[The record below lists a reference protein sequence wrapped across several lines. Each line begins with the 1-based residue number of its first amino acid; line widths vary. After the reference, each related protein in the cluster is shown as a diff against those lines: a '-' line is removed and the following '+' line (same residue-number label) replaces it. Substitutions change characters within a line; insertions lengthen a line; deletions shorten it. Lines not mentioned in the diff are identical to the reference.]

1 MPTIRK
7 QKQKTKHPTTLYIAV
22 NALSPRPAVTLVR
35 SSAAPEIVGI
45 LGLYATRFARMSLI
59 KKKGRRKEE
68 KNTRRNLNAAPIR
81 ANVLMLATRAIYRRM
96 GLCLHSQWAV
106 IKSEW
111 DPDGDP
117 VCANNVYFFFTNGS
131 FVSIRPWFRVL
142 VVRDASSASVPL
154 YNKL

>member
-59 KKKGRRKEE
+59 KKKGRRKEKYSTE
-68 KNTRRNLNAAPIR
+68 FECR
-81 ANVLMLATRAIYRRM
+81 ANP
-96 GLCLHSQWAV
+96 C
-106 IKSEW
+106 
-111 DPDGDP
+111 
-117 VCANNVYFFFTNGS
+117 
-131 FVSIRPWFRVL
+131 
-142 VVRDASSASVPL
+142 
-154 YNKL
+154 